1 MLAQGKGFM
10 AAGKSQGPSGQ
21 EKIMMALVRA
31 AELFKRRS
39 SAIFK
44 SQDLT
49 FSQYNV
55 LRVLEASQG
64 GKKAINEVSKTMLSS
79 APNLSGI
86 AKRLE
91 KGGFITRESLA
102 QDERVKLLGITAK
115 GRRVLGLIAREQ
127 EENIHM
133 FLRGSSQKKRDE
145 MLAILRNMLKLD

>member
-1 MLAQGKGFM
+1 M
-10 AAGKSQGPSGQ
+10 AAGETKAPSDQ
-21 EKIMMALVRA
+21 EKIMMAIVRV

-44 SQDLT
+44 SQGLT

-55 LRVLEASQG
+55 LRVLAASQG
-64 GKKAINEVSKTMLSS
+64 SKKAINEVSKTMLAS

-91 KGGFITRESLA
+91 KGGFITRKSLA

-115 GRRVLGLIAREQ
+115 GRRVLGLIQ
-127 EENIHM
+127 EEQKDNIRM
-133 FLRGSSQKKRDE
+133 FLRGSSKRQRDE
-145 MLAILRNMLKLD
+145 MLAILRSMLKME

>member
-1 MLAQGKGFM
+1 M
-10 AAGKSQGPSGQ
+10 AAGKSKSPSDQ

-39 SAIFK
+39 TAIFK
-44 SQDLT
+44 SQGLT

-55 LRVLEASQG
+55 LRVLDASQG

-91 KGGFITRESLA
+91 KGGFITRQGLA

-115 GRRVLGLIAREQ
+115 GRRVLGLIQEEQ
-127 EENIHM
+127 ETNIKM
-133 FLRGSSQKKRDE
+133 FLRGSSKNNRDE
-145 MLAILRNMLKLD
+145 MLAILRSMLKME